1 MCSGPM
7 VSSRLQHLLT
17 TTADA
22 AAQASGCVQRT
33 RNFSGAP
40 LCQTLVFGWLSHST
54 ATLDHLCQ
62 MVLKRSVRGKES
74 RVWEA
79 VRNEARSQLYPVG
92 PRSRCPEPCGTAF
105 MLSGTR

>member
-1 MCSGPM
+1 M

-40 LCQTLVFGWLSHST
+40 LCQTLVFGWMSHST
-54 ATLDHLCQ
+54 ATLDL
-62 MVLKRSVRGKES
+62 V
-74 RVWEA
+74 
-79 VRNEARSQLYPVG
+79 
-92 PRSRCPEPCGTAF
+92 
-105 MLSGTR
+105 

>member
-1 MCSGPM
+1 MCSVPM
-7 VSSRLQHLLT
+7 VSSRLQHLLA

-33 RNFSGAP
+33 RNFSGAT

-62 MVLKRSVRGKES
+62 MAPKRSMRGKES
-74 RVWEA
+74 RV
-79 VRNEARSQLYPVG
+79 
-92 PRSRCPEPCGTAF
+92 
-105 MLSGTR
+105 